1 MFNFLENTTV
11 DDILG
16 LDGYSCATSDFFP
29 ILEATKFI
37 IRIIQIAVPFGLI
50 IWGSLDWFKALI
62 AHDEK
67 EMRMKRKPF
76 LARVIAAMIVL
87 VLPWIMTLISKVV
100 AGESNTADFWTCYHE
115 AKPRIDFT
123 KLQQRNNGT
132 DDIIR
137 GFYGTG
143 PTGGATS
150 NGSSGNTS
158 TSSGD
163 SSTNFA
169 APTSKTIKDNCSDF
183 TSDGES
189 ACNNGMTNTY
199 TCQWQMGRCTEKSR
213 REIYTSNCSDYKTVD
228 SCNSGMT
235 QTHYC
240 AWTGDQYGCQPST
253 PR

>member
-11 DDILG
+11 DDLLG

-87 VLPWIMTLISKVV
+87 VLPWIMTLISKAV

-123 KLQQRNNGT
+123 KLQIETGGGEGIIGGFKDSDSGPTTNGVHVTCPGLGYGCSGRTT
-132 DDIIR
+132 DD
-137 GFYGTG
+137 YGAECK
-143 PTGGATS
+143 ATS
-150 NGSSGNTS
+150 TG
-158 TSSGD
+158 
-163 SSTNFA
+163 
-169 APTSKTIKDNCSDF
+169 C
-183 TSDGES
+183 
-189 ACNNGMTNTY
+189 
-199 TCQWQMGRCTEKSR
+199 
-213 REIYTSNCSDYKTVD
+213 DYK
-228 SCNSGMT
+228 
-235 QTHYC
+235 
-240 AWTGDQYGCQPST
+240 
-253 PR
+253 

>member
-1 MFNFLENTTV
+1 VIKIMFNFLENTTV

-123 KLQQRNNGT
+123 KLQIETGGGEGIIGGFKDSDSGTTTNGVHVTCPGLGYGCSGRTT
-132 DDIIR
+132 DD
-137 GFYGTG
+137 YGAECK
-143 PTGGATS
+143 ATS
-150 NGSSGNTS
+150 TG
-158 TSSGD
+158 
-163 SSTNFA
+163 
-169 APTSKTIKDNCSDF
+169 C
-183 TSDGES
+183 
-189 ACNNGMTNTY
+189 
-199 TCQWQMGRCTEKSR
+199 
-213 REIYTSNCSDYKTVD
+213 DYK
-228 SCNSGMT
+228 
-235 QTHYC
+235 
-240 AWTGDQYGCQPST
+240 
-253 PR
+253 